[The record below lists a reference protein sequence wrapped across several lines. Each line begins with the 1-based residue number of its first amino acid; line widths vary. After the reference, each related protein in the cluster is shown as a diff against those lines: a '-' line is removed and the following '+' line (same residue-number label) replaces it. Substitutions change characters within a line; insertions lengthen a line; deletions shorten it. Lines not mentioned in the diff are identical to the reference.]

1 MTMITPAPLRP
12 GDVVA
17 ILSPASAID
26 PALVAGAAEAL
37 SALGF
42 TPRVMPH
49 SCVRSGSYAA
59 TASDRLADLRAALA
73 DPSVKAIMCSRGGY
87 GAVHLLGH
95 LRPSRPVWLI
105 GFSDISALHALW
117 YHSGIR
123 SVHGSMARHLALFP
137 PADPANR
144 AMLSLLTSGC
154 QPDYEWAAP
163 DHAANRPGSV
173 RGTIAGGNLAV
184 LGGLVGTPL
193 SLLLPDTIL
202 VIEDIAE
209 PIYKV
214 ERILHQLRLADVLP
228 RLRGLV
234 VGRFTDYRPDA
245 NHSSMEEMI
254 ADVTAP
260 YGYPV
265 AYGAPFGHFDG
276 NMPFLQGSEVTL
288 TVTPGSASLR
298 C

>member
-1 MTMITPAPLRP
+1 MTTPAPLRP

-26 PALVAGAAEAL
+26 PALVAGAVDAL
-37 SALGF
+37 RALGF
-42 TPRVMPH
+42 EPRVMPH
-49 SCVRSGSYAA
+49 ACGRAGSYSASAA
-59 TASDRLADLRAALA
+59 DRLADLRAALA

-87 GAVHLLGH
+87 GAVHLLGQVEPP
-95 LRPSRPVWLI
+95 RRPVWLI

-137 PADPANR
+137 PSDPANR
-144 AMLSLLTSGC
+144 AMLSLLTTGH
-154 QPDYEWAAP
+154 QPGYEWDATAN
-163 DHAANRPGSV
+163 AVNRPGCV
-173 RGTIAGGNLAV
+173 RGTIVGGNLAV

-254 ADVTAP
+254 ADIIAP

-276 NMPFLQGSEVTL
+276 NLPFLQGADVTL
-288 TVTPGSASLR
+288 TVTPGAAAIAAE
-298 C
+298 